1 MDTQEIKS
9 KRWKLSLKGWAERR
23 EMIQK
28 AAKEPGRTLTD
39 VGEEFGISRQ
49 RVKQIVEMQPPW
61 EE

>member
-9 KRWKLSLKGWAERR
+9 KRWKLSLKGWAKRR
-23 EMIQK
+23 EQIQRAVK
-28 AAKEPGRTLTD
+28 SGRTLTD

-61 EE
+61 